1 MMWYENLEGN
11 CFFLK
16 TLYKEVPKLENI
28 RIEGIYIK
36 EEGRK
41 ATLHFDM
48 PFYADHPPEKWT
60 ELGYNS
66 ISLEIDFFNI
76 YYLEMK
82 TWSDTYRGNIEIIK
96 INQELIE
103 IHITGE
109 IIAKIKAEVGL
120 IQSINGYIR
129 SLENI

>member
-1 MMWYENLEGN
+1 MEVSNVLPRNPHILNKALNSSEKSIISKIMRVAMMWYENLEGN

-66 ISLEIDFFNI
+66 ISLEIDVFDI
-76 YYLEMK
+76 YYLEKNMV
-82 TWSDTYRGNIEIIK
+82 R
-96 INQELIE
+96 
-103 IHITGE
+103 
-109 IIAKIKAEVGL
+109 
-120 IQSINGYIR
+120 YI
-129 SLENI
+129 